1 MIIDFLQNALQEL
14 RPDNSSWYTFA
25 KTDSNGEII
34 PDNDRMQT
42 KFVIVND
49 DYKGKVTRPTDKEI
63 NDKVAELKADY
74 DAKKYQRD
82 REPNYPAIQEQLDL
96 LYHDMTAGKGD
107 KTGEWYKAVNKVK
120 TDNPKPE

>member
-1 MIIDFLQNALQEL
+1 MIIDFLQDALQKL

-25 KTDSNGEII
+25 KTDSNGETI

-63 NDKVAELKADY
+63 NDKVAELLAEY
-74 DAKKYQRD
+74 DSKQYQRD
-82 REPNYPAIQEQLDL
+82 RAVAYPSIGDQLDMQ
-96 LYHDMTAGKGD
+96 YHD
-107 KTGEWYKAVNKVK
+107 AVDGTTTWKDAVAKVK
-120 TDNPKPE
+120 ADNPKPE

>member
-1 MIIDFLQNALQEL
+1 MIIDFLQDALQKL

-25 KTDSNGEII
+25 KTDSNGETI
-34 PDNDRMQT
+34 PDNERMQT

-74 DAKKYQRD
+74 DAKQYQRD
-82 REPNYPAIQEQLDL
+82 RKYPELGEQFDL
-96 LYHDMTAGKGD
+96 LFKDIDSGKVSKDG
-107 KTGEWYKAVNKVK
+107 GFYKAIKAVK
-120 TDNPKPE
+120 DKHPKPSE

>member
-1 MIIDFLQNALQEL
+1 MIIDFLQDALQKL

-25 KTDSNGEII
+25 KTDSNGETI

-63 NDKVAELKADY
+63 DDKITELKSEY
-74 DAKKYQRD
+74 DSKSYARA
-82 REPNYPAIQEQLDL
+82 REPQYPSIEDVVVALAEKQEGNDT
-96 LYHDMTAGKGD
+96 MWKEITALRQ
-107 KTGEWYKAVNKVK
+107 KVK
-120 TDNPKPE
+120 SDIPKPT

>member
-1 MIIDFLQNALQEL
+1 MIIDFLQDALQKL

-25 KTDSNGEII
+25 KTDSNGETI
-34 PDNDRMQT
+34 PDNERMQT

-74 DAKKYQRD
+74 DSKQYQRERAVAYD
-82 REPNYPAIQEQLDL
+82 PIPEQLDQI
-96 LYHDMTAGKGD
+96 YHDIDGWKAKV
-107 KTGEWYKAVNKVK
+107 KAVKDK
-120 TDNPKPE
+120 YPKPT

>member
-1 MIIDFLQNALQEL
+1 MIIDFLQDALQKL

-25 KTDSNGEII
+25 KTDSNGETI

-74 DAKKYQRD
+74 NSKQYQRD
-82 REPNYPAIQEQLDL
+82 RASSYPSWQDQMDL
-96 LYHDMTAGKGD
+96 LYHGGLDALKAELKKTKD
-107 KTGEWYKAVNKVK
+107 KY
-120 TDNPKPE
+120 PKP

>member
-1 MIIDFLQNALQEL
+1 MIIDFLQDALQKL

-25 KTDSNGEII
+25 KTDSNGETI

-63 NDKVAELKADY
+63 NDKVAELKSDY
-74 DAKKYQRD
+74 DSKQYQRD
-82 REPNYPAIQEQLDL
+82 RQQEYPTIKELVVA
-96 LYHDMTAGKGD
+96 LYDESD
-107 KTGEWYKAVNKVK
+107 KASIIERRNAVKAKY
-120 TDNPKPE
+120 PKPE